1 MKGGKHMEQDKERIP
16 NGYLI
21 QYEDKARL
29 GETFDALTKIAD
41 EHKLELQLLYR
52 ESLLKFFQAK
62 FGQGQHTD
70 DLEAKLKE
78 TPNIAY
84 YERDYLERKI

>member
-1 MKGGKHMEQDKERIP
+1 MQQENQNRIP
-16 NGYLI
+16 NGYLL
-21 QYEDKARL
+21 QYEKKERL
-29 GETFDALTKIAD
+29 GETFDALRRIAD
-41 EHKLELQLLYR
+41 EQKLELQLLYR
-52 ESLLKFFQAK
+52 ESLLKFFQVK

-78 TPNIAY
+78 TPNIVY